1 MGKLLPNINLLE
13 IALKDFTSFGGLVLY
28 AIFGLVFYFAGYK
41 EMVLRM
47 FIGLML
53 MYLFISP
60 LRLIFFTKR
69 PVPEKHANLLEK
81 IDAGSFPSMHAT
93 RTTFLAMQL
102 SIFFKDVYLT
112 VLFFLIVTITCYS
125 RIHLRRHH
133 PRDIYVGV
141 ILGFLIHLIVN
152 SIL

>member
-1 MGKLLPNINLLE
+1 MRLLPNIDVVG

-28 AIFGLVFYFAGYK
+28 AIFGLIFYFAGYK
-41 EMVLRM
+41 GMVLRM

-69 PVPEKHANLLEK
+69 PVPEKHSNLLEK

-102 SIFFKDVYLT
+102 SIFFKDTYLT
-112 VLFFLIVTITCYS
+112 ALFFLIVAIVCYS
-125 RIHLRRHH
+125 RIRLRRHH
-133 PRDIYVGV
+133 PRDIFFG
-141 ILGFLIHLIVN
+141 ILLGFLISYIVN
-152 SIL
+152 SYL

>member
-1 MGKLLPNINLLE
+1 MKKLLPNIDVVG

-28 AIFGLVFYFAGYK
+28 IIFGLVFYFAGYK
-41 EMVLRM
+41 EMALRM
-47 FIGLML
+47 FVGLML

-69 PVPEKHANLLEK
+69 PIPEKHANLLEK

-102 SIFFKDVYLT
+102 SIFFKNTYLT
-112 VLFFLIVTITCYS
+112 ALFFLIVAIVCFS

-133 PRDIYVGV
+133 YRDIFFG
-141 ILGFLIHLIVN
+141 ILLGFLISYIVN
-152 SIL
+152 SYL